1 MLRLV
6 KKFVA
11 VGFAVAV
18 AVIFFACNKASTYYE
33 SEEFLALSGYDK
45 LYYYVTTEGKSE
57 KELVGENKK
66 LSDAI
71 TSSLDDFTVS
81 WKYASGSYSIRYA
94 KLLDCIVLK
103 VVLDKAETKTSFEI
117 FVNADGEPF
126 EYSSSVL
133 YKTENI
139 QCDSTGVVPFEFS
152 KEHSL
157 KIETLSGVESKYETY
172 KKDSH
177 NACAI
182 LLLNT
187 NHHLKGFNF
196 DLGDLGFLEY

>member
-1 MLRLV
+1 
-6 KKFVA
+6 
-11 VGFAVAV
+11 
-18 AVIFFACNKASTYYE
+18 
-33 SEEFLALSGYDK
+33 
-45 LYYYVTTEGKSE
+45 VTTEGKSE

-66 LSDAI
+66 LTDAI
-71 TSSLDDFTVS
+71 TSSLDDFTES

-103 VVLDKAETKTSFEI
+103 VVLDKAETKTSFSV
-117 FVNADGEPF
+117 FVDADGGPY

-133 YKTENI
+133 YKSENI
-139 QCDSTGVVPFEFS
+139 QCDSTGIVPLEFS

-157 KIETLSGVESKYETY
+157 EIETLSGVEKKYETY

-196 DLGDLGFLEY
+196 DLGDLGFLNY